1 MLTETTIFRGAF
13 WGVIGAVFDRF
24 VSFLLVI
31 FIAPLGPANLGIFHL
46 SLRVFNSIVKLL
58 KVRRTSKLREYIQD
72 PKGLKFEETAAF
84 FLKAHFI
91 GGSVVALF
99 FLVLILAF
107 SPFKSLAFLALAL
120 PFAFVNTY
128 MLLLLQLLQRF
139 KKVFIIQAVFV
150 FVFQALYLLIFIKIL
165 NFGIG
170 AAFAGQLLMAIF
182 VSIISFV
189 FVFDRINLLGFFQK
203 INFRMFI
210 RKKIA
215 FANAIFNTIF
225 PILDILLITLL
236 FGISATGQYIVLLS
250 LPLLMNRIP
259 TTLFGM
265 FVHVARAKTKKNEDI
280 AQVSKSVF
288 KWILMFT
295 IPLFVVILLFP
306 SEILSSIFHKSYVK
320 ELIITRIL
328 AISYLLLTLS
338 WMTER
343 ILVAKNKKVQRVI
356 SNYIF
361 AFLFICLSLIFAS
374 LGFEILG
381 IALAFLISSLFDSI
395 LKLILVV
402 KITKVFFIGLDHIKI
417 LCVGTISALLSYML
431 IPNSPLPFLFFFFT
445 MYISM
450 LWVAGVPSQKTLI
463 DLRKMI
469 VKEFT
474 LGESDE

>member
-46 SLRVFNSIVKLL
+46 SLRVFYSIVKLL
-58 KVRRTSKLREYIQD
+58 RVRRTSKLREYIQD
-72 PKGLKFEETAAF
+72 PKSLKFEEAAAF
-84 FLKAHFI
+84 FMKAYLI
-91 GGSVVALF
+91 EGSVVAIF

-107 SPFKSLAFLALAL
+107 APFKSLAFLALAL
-120 PFAFVNTY
+120 PFALVNSY

-139 KKVFIIQAVFV
+139 KKVFVIQAVFV
-150 FVFQALYLLIFIKIL
+150 FVFQTLYLLIFIKVL

-189 FVFDRINLLGFFQK
+189 FIFDRINLLGFFQK

-215 FANAIFNTIF
+215 FAKALFKTIF
-225 PILDILLITLL
+225 PILDTLLITLL
-236 FGISATGQYIVLLS
+236 FGISATGQYVVLLS
-250 LPLLMNRIP
+250 LPLLTNRIP

-265 FVHVARAKTKKNEDI
+265 FVHVARVKTKKNEAI
-280 AQVSKSVF
+280 SQLSKTVF
-288 KWILMFT
+288 KWILMLT

-320 ELIITRIL
+320 DLVITRIL
-328 AISYLLLTLS
+328 AISYLLLTFS
-338 WMTER
+338 WMAER
-343 ILVAKNKKVQRVI
+343 ILVAKNKKIQRVI

-361 AFLFICLSLIFAS
+361 AFLFTCLSLIFAS
-374 LGFEILG
+374 LGFGISG
-381 IALAFLISSLFDSI
+381 IALAFLISSLFDSA

-402 KITKVFFIGLDHIKI
+402 KITKVFFIGIDHVKI
-417 LCVGTISALLSYML
+417 FSAGTISALLSYIL

-450 LWVAGVPSQKTLI
+450 LWVTGVLSQKTLI

-469 VKEFT
+469 VKEFEI
-474 LGESDE
+474 GESND